1 MSLVALILAAA
12 VSTDAPVASEPVEPK
27 VEMVCRREAAT
38 GSKRMEK
45 TCRPKALVEAEAKE
59 RASNAR
65 VNRRLLASDRGV
77 RPPGGIA
84 NTPR

>member
-1 MSLVALILAAA
+1 MSLIALLLAVS
-12 VSTDAPVASEPVEPK
+12 VSTDVGAGSQPAEAN

-45 TCRPKALVEAEAKE
+45 ICRPKAVVEAEAKE
-59 RASNAR
+59 RATNAR

-77 RPPGGIA
+77 RPRGDIS
-84 NTPR
+84 NSPR